1 MLSLLAWPLN
11 ILLFFLSFSPAAQA
25 ASPSDWRGRSI
36 YQVIIDRYALANGS
50 DLNACDPSK
59 QTWCGGTWNT
69 LRENLDYIQDAG
81 FTAVWISPVQQ
92 NWLGQRT
99 PYGDPYHGYWIQD
112 STQLNLKFGTADD
125 LKALSAEIHKRN
137 MYLMV
142 DVVVN
147 DVMALSTTPDYS
159 IYMFKDAS
167 FYHPYCPVDFSNTTS
182 EQLCWLGDLNVTLP
196 DLDTKNPDVISGYN
210 SWIKELV
217 STYSIDGLRIDAAK
231 HVDPDFWP
239 SFCGTNGA
247 AGVFCMGE
255 VFGGLDVEDAA
266 EWQGPLDSVLNYPMY
281 TALTQAFQ
289 IPGPLNISAV
299 TDTLAQ
305 SKSLYKDTT
314 VLGNFLENQD
324 LPRWAAGS
332 VDVQSLFN
340 AMTFNFMSDGIPI
353 VYYGQ
358 EQYFRGAGDP
368 LNREPLWPSNYEK
381 TPAYQF
387 IQQLNQF
394 RNYLISVTANTSTP
408 WTTAATQ
415 VLTTSQYGIAIMKGD
430 VISILTNIGSP
441 AQNNTH
447 IAVATPYER
456 NTALTNVLTCEQ
468 WVVGSQG
475 FVEVEYTEGGHA
487 VILYPSTSLVSNKSP
502 VCSGKV
508 ITSQSTTVST
518 GSSNAASSVLKG
530 NPRTALWT
538 LDLLMIIGFTIAGG
552 QWWS

>member
-1 MLSLLAWPLN
+1 MFIPLIFGSLALLLSL
-11 ILLFFLSFSPAAQA
+11 SSRAQA
-25 ASPSDWRGRSI
+25 ASASEWRGRSI
-36 YQVIIDRYALANGS
+36 YQVIIDRYALTNGS
-50 DLNACDPSK
+50 DLNSCDPNQ

-92 NWLGQRT
+92 NWQGQRT
-99 PYGDPYHGYWIQD
+99 PYGDPYHGYWVQD
-112 STQLNLKFGTADD
+112 TTQLNEKFGTADD
-125 LKALSAEIHKRN
+125 LKALSAEIHKRD

-142 DVVVN
+142 DIVVN
-147 DVMALSTTPDYS
+147 NVMALSTSPDYS
-159 IYMFKDAS
+159 GYMFKDAS
-167 FYHPYCPVDFSNTTS
+167 HYHPYCPVDFSNTTS
-182 EQLCWLGDLNVTLP
+182 EQICWLGDLNVTLP
-196 DLDTKNPDVISGYN
+196 DLDTKNSDVISGYN
-210 SWIKELV
+210 TWIKDLV

-247 AGVFCMGE
+247 AGVFCIGE

-266 EWQGPLDSVLNYPMY
+266 EWQGPLDSVLNFPMY

-289 IPGPLNISAV
+289 IPGTQNISAI
-299 TDTLAQ
+299 TDTLTQ
-305 SKSLYKDTT
+305 SKTLYKDTT

-324 LPRWAAGS
+324 LPRWAAALWTFKAYS
-332 VDVQSLFN
+332 SSN
-340 AMTFNFMSDGIPI
+340 AMTFNFMTDGIPI

-368 LNREPLWPSNYEK
+368 LNREPLWPSSYQR

-394 RNYLISVTANTSTP
+394 RNYLVNTTSSTSAPWVTAE
-408 WTTAATQ
+408 TQ
-415 VLTTSQYGIAIMKGD
+415 VLTTSQFGIAIMKGD

-447 IAVATPYER
+447 IAISTPYER
-456 NTALTNVLTCEQ
+456 NTALTNILTCEQ

-475 FVEVEYTEGGHA
+475 YVEVQYTQGGHA
-487 VILYPSTSLVSNKSP
+487 VVLYPSASLINNESP
-502 VCSGKV
+502 ICSGKV
-508 ITSQSTTVST
+508 LTSQGSASVSSTNV
-518 GSSNAASSVLKG
+518 ASSIYHGSAQMAFL
-530 NPRTALWT
+530 T
-538 LDLLMIIGFTIAGG
+538 LELLIIAGVASFG
-552 QWWS
+552 EP

>member
-1 MLSLLAWPLN
+1 MLAPLLWSLLATF
-11 ILLFFLSFSPAAQA
+11 LFYDAQA
-25 ASPSDWRGRSI
+25 ASAAQWRDRSI

-50 DLNACDPSK
+50 DLNACDPSN

-69 LRENLDYIQDAG
+69 LRENLDYIQDMG

-92 NWLGQRT
+92 NWQGQRT

-112 STQLNLKFGTADD
+112 STQLNEKFGTADD

-137 MYLMV
+137 MYFMV

-147 DVMALSTTPDYS
+147 DVMALSTSPDYS

-167 FYHPYCPVDFSNTTS
+167 LYHSYCPVDFSNTTS

-196 DLDTKNPDVISGYN
+196 DIDTTNPTVISGYN
-210 SWIKELV
+210 SWISELV
-217 STYSIDGLRIDAAK
+217 STYEIDGLRIDAAK
-231 HVDPDFWP
+231 HVNPEFWP
-239 SFCGTNGA
+239 SFCGSNGA
-247 AGVFCMGE
+247 AGVFCIGE

-289 IPGPLNISAV
+289 IPGTLNISAV

-332 VDVQSLFN
+332 TDIQTLYN
-340 AMTFNFMSDGIPI
+340 AMTFNFMTDGIPI

-368 LNREPLWPSNYEK
+368 LNREPLWPSGYEK

-394 RNYLISVTANTSTP
+394 RNYLVNSTANTSSP
-408 WTTAATQ
+408 WTTAETQ
-415 VLTTSQYGIAIMKGD
+415 VLTASQYGLAIMKGD

-441 AQNNTH
+441 AQNDTH
-447 IAVATPYER
+447 IAVVTPYGR
-456 NTALTNVLTCEQ
+456 GTALTNILTCEQ

-475 FVEVEYTEGGHA
+475 YIDMEYTLGGLA
-487 VILYPSTSLVSNKSP
+487 VILHPSTLLVNNKSP
-502 VCSGKV
+502 VCAGNV
-508 ITSQSTTVST
+508 VTSQGIDTT
-518 GSSNAASSVLKG
+518 SSNSNSASSLL
-530 NPRTALWT
+530 RTNSRLALWG
-538 LDLLMIIGFTIAGG
+538 LDFVMIFGLVWTSSG
-552 QWWS
+552 WCS